1 MNLRRSHPLRGLAA
15 FTMVEIA
22 LCLAIIGFALVAI
35 IGVLPA
41 GLNVQKENREDT
53 VINQDATLFMNAIR
67 NGDKGYDELTNFVE
81 RITVSR
87 VRFLAPNFTTTRQEP
102 RIIGEPTL
110 EFGPDVLLTN
120 GANII
125 GLLSTPKYQ
134 AVEDGFISNH
144 VVAYFRA
151 VSGNAA
157 EKVDRSN
164 TARELSFAYRLIS
177 EVTPPLY
184 TDYYQVYTNDTGYAF
199 SRNMHDVRLVFSWPL
214 ISPPDRNRSLSLL
227 TNVGSSRLVFRSQ
240 VSGYMGGV
248 PIPNVGDTNSFFFF
262 LNPEGNGRLTL

>member
-1 MNLRRSHPLRGLAA
+1 MAA

-67 NGDKGYDELTNFVE
+67 NGDQGYDELTNFVE
-81 RITVSR
+81 RITVRRS
-87 VRFLAPNFTTTRQEP
+87 FYAGPNFNNAQALDP
-102 RIIGEPTL
+102 IIGEPT
-110 EFGPDVLLTN
+110 FDFSPNVLLTN

-134 AVEDGFISNH
+134 AVQNGFISNH

-151 VSGNAA
+151 FSGNAS

-164 TARELSFAYRLIS
+164 PARELSFAYRLIS

-184 TDYYQVYTNDTGYAF
+184 TDYYQVNTNDVGYAF
-199 SRNMHDVRLVFSWPL
+199 ARNMHDVRLVFSWPL
-214 ISPPDRNRSLSLL
+214 ISPPDRNRSLTVL

-248 PIPNVGDTNSFFFF
+248 PIPNVAGTNNFFFF